1 MSCEVLNREGDP
13 TFIFLCDHASNLV
26 PEAYGSLGLEASEFE
41 RHIAWDIGAAD
52 VVRGLA
58 AYFGAPAV
66 LAKYSR
72 LLIDLNRGVDDP
84 TLIMKI
90 SDGAI
95 VPGNH
100 PISED
105 EVARRIDTYYVPY
118 HDAVATLIDGVLA
131 QGRVPVLIS
140 VHSFTRYWKT
150 RERPW
155 HVGLLWDRDNRV
167 VEPLIEF
174 FSRDK
179 ELVVGDN
186 QPYSG
191 ELAGDTMYNHGTRRG
206 LPHALIEIRQD
217 LISAPEG
224 VEAWIGRI
232 ADALAHVKT
241 LQSIFEVRHF
251 GSHSDEQGEGPDKA
265 IL

>member
-13 TFIFLCDHASNLV
+13 TFIFLCDHASNVV
-26 PEAYGSLGLEASEFE
+26 PEAYGSLGLEASEFD
-41 RHIAWDIGAAD
+41 RHIAWDIGAAG

-58 AYFGAPAV
+58 THFQAPAV
-66 LAKYSR
+66 LARYSR

-100 PISED
+100 PICD
-105 EVARRIDTYYVPY
+105 AEVAQRIEAYYHPY
-118 HDAVATLIDGVLA
+118 HDTVAALIDEVLA
-131 QGRVPVLIS
+131 KGRVPVLIS

-167 VEPLIEF
+167 VLPLIES
-174 FSRDK
+174 FSKD
-179 ELVVGDN
+179 ENLVVGDN

-191 ELAGDTMYNHGTRRG
+191 ELAGDTMYTHGTRRG

-217 LISAPEG
+217 LISSPEG
-224 VEAWIGRI
+224 ITEWIERI
-232 ADALAHVKT
+232 ADALAQIKT

-251 GSHSDEQGEGPDKA
+251 GSHSDDQGEGPDKV